1 MDVGNVCTV
10 LLKSGMILHQKSYK
24 KGSFYDS
31 SVNLPVAR
39 SPQLQELPGPVNSIE
54 SCCLVSADR
63 RSLRLRN
70 S

>member
-1 MDVGNVCTV
+1 MVPPVRHDTASEIV
-10 LLKSGMILHQKSYK
+10 Q

>member
-1 MDVGNVCTV
+1 
-10 LLKSGMILHQKSYK
+10 MILHQKSYK